1 MTLHG
6 TVLAFDYGGKR
17 IGVAVGQ
24 TVTKTARPLVTLNML
39 QQRPDWDALDKII
52 KEWRPAALV
61 VGMPRNMD
69 DTEHTLTP
77 QVTRFGKQ
85 LTRRYHLNVHYVD
98 ERLSSIAAEENMRT
112 ATMSK
117 QRRMNKATI
126 DQFAAQVIL
135 EQFLN
140 LDPSDKIF
148 DANER

>member
-1 MTLHG
+1 MSIDG
-6 TVLAFDYGGKR
+6 TVLALDFGAKR

-24 TVTKTARPLVTLNML
+24 TVTKTARPLVTLNVL

-52 KEWRPAALV
+52 QEWRPAALV

-69 DTEHTLTP
+69 DTEHALAP
-77 QVTRFGKQ
+77 HVTRFGQQ
-85 LTRRYHLNVHYVD
+85 LARRYHLEVHYVD
-98 ERLSSIAAEENMRT
+98 ERLSSLAAAENMRT
-112 ATMSK
+112 ATLSK

-140 LDPSDKIF
+140 FIPSKKVD
-148 DANER
+148 DTVDT